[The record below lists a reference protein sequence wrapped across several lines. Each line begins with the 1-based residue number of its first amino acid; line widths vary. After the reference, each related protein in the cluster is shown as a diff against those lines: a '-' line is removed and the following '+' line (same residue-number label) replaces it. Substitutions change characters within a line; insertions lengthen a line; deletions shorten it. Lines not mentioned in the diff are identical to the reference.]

1 MGFKLLP
8 EVFWGPGSLNQ
19 LADILR
25 NIGAEYVL
33 VVTDKGIVNAGIAGK
48 VIEVAR
54 QVCQRTE
61 VFDEI
66 EPDPKDTT
74 VTACADKYKNDRPD
88 AIVAVGGGSCMDFG
102 KAVNVLLYNDGTIQD
117 YKNQWDAIPNLTGT
131 LVTIPTTAGTGSE
144 LTDFAVISDT
154 TTQQKVNLIGKSVV
168 ASQAIVDPELT
179 LGLPAGITAATGLD
193 ALTHAIESYAC
204 KTPNDL
210 SDMLSLKAVSLI
222 YNNLK
227 TCVTEPGNLEA
238 RSAVMMGSMLAGCS
252 FANALLGLV
261 HGIAHPLGAIWHVPH
276 GVANAFGLPYVLEY
290 EIPFE
295 GERIVNVGKAMGLP
309 EENLTPEAVIE
320 AIKELERQVQVP
332 TMADY
337 GVKEED
343 LDRLADLAM
352 QEMGY
357 ACNPIQ
363 PTKEELMVILEKMYH
378 RA

>member
-19 LADILR
+19 LADILK

-48 VIEVAR
+48 VIEVAK
-54 QVCQRTE
+54 QVCTRTE

-210 SDMLSLKAVSLI
+210 SDMLSLKAVNLI

-227 TCVTEPGNLEA
+227 TCVTEPENLEA

-290 EIPFE
+290 EIPVE
-295 GERIVNVGKAMGLP
+295 GERIINVGKAMGIP
-309 EENLTPEAVIE
+309 TEGLTPEAVIE
-320 AIKELERQVQVP
+320 AIKELEREVQVP
-332 TMADY
+332 MMADY

-357 ACNPIQ
+357 ACNPVQ
-363 PTKEELMVILEKMYH
+363 PTKEELMEILEKMYH
-378 RA
+378 RL

>member
-1 MGFKLLP
+1 MGFKLMP
-8 EVFWGPGSLNQ
+8 EVFWGPGSLNDLEGVLKQ
-19 LADILR
+19 A
-25 NIGAEYVL
+25 GAKYVL
-33 VVTDKGIVNAGIAGK
+33 VVTDKGIVKSGIADRVVSTAKK
-48 VIEVAR
+48 V
-54 QVCQRTE
+54 CDRTE
-61 VFDEI
+61 VFDGV

-74 VTACADKYKNDRPD
+74 VAACAAKYKADKPD

-102 KAVNVLLYNDGTIQD
+102 KAVNVLLYNDGTIRD
-117 YKNQWDAIPNLTGT
+117 YANQWDAIPNRTGP
-131 LVTIPTTAGTGSE
+131 LITIPTTAGTGSE

-154 TTQQKVNLIGKSVV
+154 ATHQKVNLIGKSVV
-168 ASQAIVDPELT
+168 ATQAIVDPELT
-179 LGLPAGITAATGLD
+179 IGLPAGITAATGMD

-227 TCVTEPGNLEA
+227 TCVLEPTNLKA

-261 HGIAHPLGAIWHVPH
+261 HGIAHPLGAVWHVPH
-276 GVANAFGLPYVLEY
+276 GIGNAFGLPYVLEY
-290 EIPFE
+290 EIPVE
-295 GERIVNVGKAMGLP
+295 GERLVEVGKAMGLKKDDLKP
-309 EENLTPEAVIE
+309 EDVIE
-320 AIKELERQVQVP
+320 AIKKLMKDLRIPMMSE
-332 TMADY
+332 Y

-343 LDRLADLAM
+343 LDRLADLTM

-363 PTKEELMVILEKMYH
+363 PSKEELMQILEKMYH

>member
-8 EVFWGPGSLNQ
+8 EVFWGPGSLGQ
-19 LADILR
+19 LADILK
-25 NIGAEYVL
+25 NIGAQYVL

-48 VIEVAR
+48 VIEVAER
-54 QVCQRTE
+54 VCARTE

-66 EPDPKDTT
+66 EPDPKDIT

-88 AIVAVGGGSCMDFG
+88 AIIAVGGGSCMDFG

-117 YKNQWDAIPNLTGT
+117 YKNQWDAIPNPTGT

-154 TTQQKVNLIGKSVV
+154 TTRQKVNLIGKSVV

-210 SDMLSLKAVSLI
+210 SDMLSLKAVNLI

-227 TCVTEPGNLEA
+227 TCVTEPENLEA

-290 EIPFE
+290 EIPVE
-295 GERIVNVGKAMGLP
+295 GDRIVNVGKAMGLP
-309 EENLTPEAVIE
+309 AEGLTPENVIE
-320 AIKELERQVQVP
+320 AIKELERAVQVP
-332 TMADY
+332 MMADY

-357 ACNPIQ
+357 VCNPVQ
-363 PTKEELMVILEKMYH
+363 PTKEELIEILKKMYH
-378 RA
+378 RV

>member
-8 EVFWGPGSLNQ
+8 EIFWGPGSLNQ
-19 LADILR
+19 LADILK

-54 QVCQRTE
+54 QVCARTE

-210 SDMLSLKAVSLI
+210 SDMLSLKAVNLI

-295 GERIVNVGKAMGLP
+295 GERIVNIGKAMGLP
-309 EENLTPEAVIE
+309 EEGLPPRTVID
-320 AIKELERQVQVP
+320 AIKELEREIQVP
-332 TMADY
+332 MMADY
-337 GVKEED
+337 GVKKED
-343 LDRLADLAM
+343 LDRLADLTM

-357 ACNPIQ
+357 ACNPVQ
-363 PTKEELMVILEKMYH
+363 PTKEELLVILEKMYH

>member
-19 LADILR
+19 LADILK

-48 VIEVAR
+48 VIEVAK
-54 QVCQRTE
+54 QVCTRTE

-210 SDMLSLKAVSLI
+210 SDMLSLKAVNMI

-227 TCVTEPGNLEA
+227 TCVTEPENLEA

-290 EIPFE
+290 EIPVE
-295 GERIVNVGKAMGLP
+295 GERIINVGQSDGNSDRRADTGGSDRGNQGTGERGSGTDDGGLRS
-309 EENLTPEAVIE
+309 
-320 AIKELERQVQVP
+320 ERRRSGP
-332 TMADY
+332 S
-337 GVKEED
+337 G
-343 LDRLADLAM
+343 
-352 QEMGY
+352 
-357 ACNPIQ
+357 
-363 PTKEELMVILEKMYH
+363 
-378 RA
+378 

>member
-19 LADILR
+19 LADILK

-48 VIEVAR
+48 VIEVAK
-54 QVCQRTE
+54 QVCTRTE

-210 SDMLSLKAVSLI
+210 SDMLSLKAVNLI

-227 TCVTEPGNLEA
+227 TCVTEPENLEA

-290 EIPFE
+290 EIPVE
-295 GERIVNVGKAMGLP
+295 GERIINVGKAMGIP
-309 EENLTPEAVIE
+309 TEGLTPEAVIE
-320 AIKELERQVQVP
+320 AIKELEREVQVP
-332 TMADY
+332 MMADY

-343 LDRLADLAM
+343 MDRLADLAM

-357 ACNPIQ
+357 ACNPVQ
-363 PTKEELMVILEKMYH
+363 PTKEELMEILEKMYH
-378 RA
+378 RL

>member
-19 LADILR
+19 LADILK

-48 VIEVAR
+48 VIEVAK
-54 QVCQRTE
+54 QVCTRTE

-210 SDMLSLKAVSLI
+210 SDMLSLKAVNLI

-227 TCVTEPGNLEA
+227 TCVTEPENLEA

-290 EIPFE
+290 EIPVE
-295 GERIVNVGKAMGLP
+295 GERIINVGKAMGIP
-309 EENLTPEAVIE
+309 TEGLTPEAVIE
-320 AIKELERQVQVP
+320 AIKELEREVQVP
-332 TMADY
+332 MMADY
-337 GVKEED
+337 GVKEEN

-357 ACNPIQ
+357 ACNPVQ
-363 PTKEELMVILEKMYH
+363 PTKEELMEILEKMYH
-378 RA
+378 RL